1 MLGGMSDVGPCH
13 VDGKEVYGPYV
24 CGLWRWSSVGESDDM
39 FMRAACGMPGEYIV
53 VSRGVGVDQCHRRS
67 RRSFLCLLHAFAAV

>member
-1 MLGGMSDVGPCH
+1 MGRNGGVTCVLGGMSDVGPCH

-53 VSRGVGVDQCHRRS
+53 VSRGVGVDQCHVFS
-67 RRSFLCLLHAFAAV
+67 VHHT